1 MADNARA
8 SVRRAA
14 LAPWGDP
21 ALAGRRLERRMAATR
36 VQVGHAEA
44 QKGLDPG
51 THHRGAV
58 TAMRANAAVVP
69 SPNLGRG
76 ALEPTPGAGICRG
89 VWNHQ

>member
-1 MADNARA
+1 MAVA
-8 SVRRAA
+8 
-14 LAPWGDP
+14 
-21 ALAGRRLERRMAATR
+21 R

-58 TAMRANAAVVP
+58 TAIHANEAVVP
-69 SPNLGRG
+69 TGRLGSG
-76 ALEPTPGAGICRG
+76 ALVPMPRAGFCRG

>member
-1 MADNARA
+1 VADNARA

-14 LAPWGDP
+14 LVPWGDP

-58 TAMRANAAVVP
+58 TAMRANEAVVVTAD
-69 SPNLGRG
+69 LARD
-76 ALEPTPGAGICRG
+76 ALEPTPGAGICRA